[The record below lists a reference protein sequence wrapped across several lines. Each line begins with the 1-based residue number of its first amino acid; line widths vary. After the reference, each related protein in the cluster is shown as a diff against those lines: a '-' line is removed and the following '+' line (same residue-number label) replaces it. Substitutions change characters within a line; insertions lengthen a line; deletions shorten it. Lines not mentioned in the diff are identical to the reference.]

1 MSFGSFSSVPK
12 VEIGGALP
20 RLLKASLDSCWV
32 ESSLNVPSTF
42 HIAFRDKTR
51 LLMSLYGQLKIG
63 APVTVF
69 AVAGLIGE
77 DQPLITGQV
86 TGIEADYSGGEFY
99 TVIRGMDHAFK
110 LLRKRRVALYKNMS
124 ASDIVRQVAGEHGV
138 SIGKIESTPP
148 PPPDSQTSQ
157 PNIDDWT
164 FIQGL
169 AERCGKV
176 VYFDNMGLL
185 HFRAPVKAV
194 PLVGLSAAKSPYVLE
209 FGANTLRCR
218 SGFTAADQVS
228 MVTSRGWNMVTKQ
241 TLVGRAPA
249 VENPDVLAGLIPGQV
264 SAPFGTGTLVETGT
278 PYVSQTETDS
288 AAKSLATDVTS
299 SFAELE
305 VAVRGTPQLLPDK
318 SVTLTKAGTPFD
330 GAYTVTGVRHV
341 FEHGTYETWV
351 SMTGRQFRSLYG
363 LASGGGGGGPGGPG
377 GTGHRVNGVVS
388 AIVTDIHDPLRMG
401 RVKLRFPWL
410 DDDYVS
416 DWARTVQH
424 GGVSA
429 EGGMVPTVGGA
440 GGHIP
445 AGAPGS
451 GGFIGY
457 AVNDEVLV
465 TFDRGDFDQPYVLGG
480 LYNGVNKPTKFTVD
494 DLVSK
499 DGIPNV
505 LAVSSRRGHRLE
517 LLDDEYAMNAGAKLL
532 TNDGEQS
539 VHLDKMEN
547 EITVKNT
554 TGPITI
560 ESKTPVGGVTIRAGS
575 TSITMTP
582 EGAVSIYGATA
593 VSLTSDVAMSLKATE
608 LNLTAPLINVDGAE
622 TNFTGASFS
631 VEAAAITLTGAVNI
645 VGDGT
650 IEGQQ
655 IVVI

>member
-1 MSFGSFSSVPK
+1 MTFGSFSSVPK
-12 VEIGGALP
+12 VEIGGTLP

-32 ESSLNVPSTF
+32 ESTLNVPSTF
-42 HIAFRDKTR
+42 HIAFKDKTR
-51 LLMSLYGQLKIG
+51 LLMSTNAQLKIG
-63 APVTVF
+63 APVTIF

-86 TGIEADYSGGEFY
+86 TGIEADYSGGDFY

-124 ASDIVRQVAGEHGV
+124 ASDIVRQVAGQHGV
-138 SIGKIESTPP
+138 AIGKIESTSP

-164 FIQGL
+164 FLQGL
-169 AERCGKV
+169 AERAGKV
-176 VYFDNMGLL
+176 VYFDNKGLL
-185 HFRAPVKAV
+185 HFRAPAKAV
-194 PLVGLSAAKSPYVLE
+194 PLTGLSADKSPYVLE

-228 MVTSRGWNMVTKQ
+228 MVSSRGWNMVTKQ
-241 TLVGRAPA
+241 TLIGRAQA
-249 VENPDVLAGLIPGQV
+249 ATNPDVLAGLSPAQV
-264 SAPFGTGTLVETGT
+264 SRPFGTGTLVETGT
-278 PYVSQTETDS
+278 PYVSQSETDS

-330 GAYTVTGVRHV
+330 GAYTVTGVRHL

-363 LASGGGGGGPGGPG
+363 LASGGAGGPG
-377 GTGHRVNGVVS
+377 GTGQRMSGVVS
-388 AIVTDIHDPLRMG
+388 GIVTDIHDPLRMG

-424 GGVSA
+424 GGVSVH
-429 EGGMVPTVGGA
+429 GGLAPAHGA
-440 GGHIP
+440 DHIP
-445 AGAPGS
+445 AGSPGS

-465 TFDRGDFDQPYVLGG
+465 TFDRGDFDQPYVIGG
-480 LYNGVNKPTKFTVD
+480 LYNGVNKPTRFTED
-494 DLVSK
+494 NLVSK

-505 LAVSSRRGHRLE
+505 LAVSSRRGNRLE
-517 LLDDEYAMNAGAKLL
+517 LLDDELGMKAGVKVL
-532 TNDGEQS
+532 TSDEKQS
-539 VHLDKMEN
+539 IELDKMTKTS
-547 EITVKNT
+547 TVKNSV
-554 TGPITI
+554 GPIMV
-560 ESKTPVGGVTIRAGS
+560 ESNAPDGRVTIRSGAA
-575 TSITMTP
+575 SITLTAEGTVNI
-582 EGAVSIYGATA
+582 EGATEVSVSAGAM
-593 VSLTSDVAMSLKATE
+593 LSLKAAE
-608 LNLTAPLINVDGAE
+608 LNLAAPVTTVESAEINFA
-622 TNFTGASFS
+622 GASFS
-631 VEAAAITLTGAVNI
+631 VEAAEITLTGNVAI
-645 VGDGT
+645 VGEGT
-650 IEGQQ
+650 IDAQQ

>member
-1 MSFGSFSSVPK
+1 MTFGSFSSVPK
-12 VEIGGALP
+12 VEIGGTLP

-32 ESSLNVPSTF
+32 ESTLNVPSTF
-42 HIAFRDKTR
+42 HIAFKDKTR
-51 LLMSLYGQLKIG
+51 LLMSTNAQLKIG
-63 APVTVF
+63 APVTIF

-86 TGIEADYSGGEFY
+86 TGIEADYSGGDFY

-124 ASDIVRQVAGEHGV
+124 ASDIVRQVAGQHGV
-138 SIGKIESTPP
+138 AIGKIESTPP

-157 PNIDDWT
+157 PNVDDWT
-164 FIQGL
+164 FLQSL
-169 AERCGKV
+169 AERAGKV
-176 VYFDNMGLL
+176 VYFDNKGLL

-194 PLVGLSAAKSPYVLE
+194 PLTGLSADKSPYVLE

-228 MVTSRGWNMVTKQ
+228 MVSSRGWNMVTKQ
-241 TLVGRAPA
+241 TLIGRAQA
-249 VENPDVLAGLIPGQV
+249 AANPDVLAGLSPAQV
-264 SAPFGTGTLVETGT
+264 SRPFGTGTLVETGT
-278 PYVSQTETDS
+278 PYVSQSETDS

-330 GAYTVTGVRHV
+330 GAYTVTGVRHL

-363 LASGGGGGGPGGPG
+363 LASGGAHGPG
-377 GTGHRVNGVVS
+377 GTGQRMSGVVS
-388 AIVTDIHDPLRMG
+388 GIVTDIHDPLRMG

-424 GGVSA
+424 GGVSVH
-429 EGGMVPTVGGA
+429 GGLEPAHGA
-440 GGHIP
+440 DHIP
-445 AGAPGS
+445 AGSPGS

-465 TFDRGDFDQPYVLGG
+465 TFDRGDFDQPYVIGG
-480 LYNGVNKPTKFTVD
+480 LYNGVNKPTRFTED
-494 DLVSK
+494 NLVSK

-505 LAVSSRRGHRLE
+505 LAVSSRRGNRLE
-517 LLDDEYAMNAGAKLL
+517 LLDDELGMKAGVKVL
-532 TNDGEQS
+532 TSDEKQS
-539 VHLDKMEN
+539 IELDKMTKTS
-547 EITVKNT
+547 TVKNSV
-554 TGPITI
+554 GPIMV
-560 ESKTPVGGVTIRAGS
+560 ESNAPDGRVTIRSGAA
-575 TSITMTP
+575 SITLTAEGTVNI
-582 EGAVSIYGATA
+582 EGATEVSVSAGAM
-593 VSLTSDVAMSLKATE
+593 LSLKAAE
-608 LNLTAPLINVDGAE
+608 LNLAAPVTTVESAEINFA
-622 TNFTGASFS
+622 GASFS
-631 VEAAAITLTGAVNI
+631 VEAAEITLTGNVAI
-645 VGDGT
+645 VGEGT
-650 IEGQQ
+650 IDAQQ